1 MEDEA
6 LEVPIKEIEE
16 KENLDKTHREIRT
29 KLFNQYVVPNLNMV
43 YKLVIQYSMQK
54 EYIKDNYVECL
65 YNYYHY
71 IETYNPEYKIQ
82 TWLHIVCKRFIKNLE
97 EHRNNEIQF
106 VHSDNMD
113 VGYDD
118 CADAG
123 ELMSSQVD
131 MTEWKDTFDDD
142 IIKALSMLKE
152 IYREA
157 FLLQLSGYSLKEITE
172 ISFQNGNL
180 KIKNIDTIKSRLF
193 LARQQLKRYLTEDGK
208 FRGSCKKS
216 G

>member
-1 MEDEA
+1 
-6 LEVPIKEIEE
+6 
-16 KENLDKTHREIRT
+16 
-29 KLFNQYVVPNLNMV
+29 
-43 YKLVIQYSMQK
+43 
-54 EYIKDNYVECL
+54 
-65 YNYYHY
+65 
-71 IETYNPEYKIQ
+71 
-82 TWLHIVCKRFIKNLE
+82 
-97 EHRNNEIQF
+97 
-106 VHSDNMD
+106 MD